1 MKTTKLILSIT
12 LVALTISTFG
22 RVESNVNLDNEITIE
37 CWMTSP
43 FEAVA
48 LENDLAL
55 ENWMT
60 SPFEAVSLESD
71 LALENWMTSP
81 FEASVER
88 LNLECWMV
96 TPFEVEALVAT
107 I

>member
-22 RVESNVNLDNEITIE
+22 RVESNNLDNEITIE
-37 CWMTSP
+37 SWMASP
-43 FEAVA
+43 FEADAV
-48 LENDLAL
+48 ENNLTL

-60 SPFEAVSLESD
+60 SPFEAVSLEND
-71 LALENWMTSP
+71 VALENWMISP
-81 FEASVER
+81 FETGVEQ

-96 TPFEVEALVAT
+96 TPFDVEALVAA